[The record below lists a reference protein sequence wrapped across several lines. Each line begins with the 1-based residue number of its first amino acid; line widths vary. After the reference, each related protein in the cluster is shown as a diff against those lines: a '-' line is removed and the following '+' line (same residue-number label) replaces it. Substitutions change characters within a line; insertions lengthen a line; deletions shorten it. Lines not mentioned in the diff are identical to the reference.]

1 MSDTNKITSHHKTW
15 SEADQV
21 TLLKAAKDFR
31 ATTGS
36 EPKIGTIRDFFDKIK
51 GSVAPHLDPDKAYY
65 KLKRLKSKFLLNGSV
80 TPSGAHDRVLY
91 NLSKDVWRGLNGGQ
105 KTPAHAGNKDEGR
118 DYEED
123 GDDYAIVAVE
133 KTQKKVESYPFLSDA
148 LREYWKSNGDK
159 FSAVSL
165 ENGLTQMDTA
175 RARELE
181 KKWKK
186 QVEADIRSRMKQ
198 HEVFKEVYA
207 LLIDGVKGQGL

>member
-1 MSDTNKITSHHKTW
+1 MEEELDLAPSTNGRLNPIPGSPPSPHSPSNQTQSPHPTPSHSIPTASRKSERKRKLREFPEMSDTNKITSQHKTW

-21 TLLKAAKDFR
+21 TLLKAAKEFR

-105 KTPAHAGNKDEGR
+105 KTRAHAGML
-118 DYEED
+118 Y
-123 GDDYAIVAVE
+123 
-133 KTQKKVESYPFLSDA
+133 FC
-148 LREYWKSNGDK
+148 W
-159 FSAVSL
+159 
-165 ENGLTQMDTA
+165 
-175 RARELE
+175 
-181 KKWKK
+181 
-186 QVEADIRSRMKQ
+186 
-198 HEVFKEVYA
+198 
-207 LLIDGVKGQGL
+207 